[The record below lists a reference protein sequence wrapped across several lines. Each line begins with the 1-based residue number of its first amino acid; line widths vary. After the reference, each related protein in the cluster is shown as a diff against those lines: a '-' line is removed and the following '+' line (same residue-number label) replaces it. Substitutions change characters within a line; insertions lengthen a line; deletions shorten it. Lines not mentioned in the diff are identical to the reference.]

1 MRVISTVTKDSA
13 EDGIEALSSANSID
27 VKSIRRGKKRLRSR
41 NKVIDEWLEG
51 EDGTDTY
58 VDLEDFL
65 VF

>member
-1 MRVISTVTKDSA
+1 MRVISTVTKDSV